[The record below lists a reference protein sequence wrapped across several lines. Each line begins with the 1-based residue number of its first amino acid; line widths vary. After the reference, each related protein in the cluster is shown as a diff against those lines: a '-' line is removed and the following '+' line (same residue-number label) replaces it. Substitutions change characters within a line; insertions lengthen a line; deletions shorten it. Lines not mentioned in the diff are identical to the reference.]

1 MTNKYVTD
9 KDIGDALS
17 IRVGKLRVN
26 VDNRTVKI
34 VNNELTASGGGI
46 KDGNLNDSLILELEN
61 NDGSIVE
68 IDLSKLRNTDT
79 YVVSGAWDT
88 NNILNL
94 TRNDNQVISID
105 LSAFKTTDDFV
116 VSGEVKPNYVL
127 ELTRKEGG
135 KVPIDIGNLKGEN
148 GKDGKDGKDGEKGD
162 KGDPGTD
169 RLIERYRIN
178 TVDTDYTTL
187 PADFDGATVIR
198 ANKNGDQ
205 SITITK
211 PPAEL
216 EESFRGCCLIIRKSN
231 GDAGTFTN
239 LLAGDGVVFSPD
251 DITPLRRIGNYAGL
265 MYIGNGLYDA
275 GGELP

>member
-26 VDNRTVKI
+26 VDNKTVKI
-34 VNNELTASGGGI
+34 VNNELTATAGGGI
-46 KDGNLNDSLILELEN
+46 KEGNLNDSLILEVEN

-68 IDLSKLRNTDT
+68 IDLSKLRNTDD
-79 YVVSGAWDT
+79 YVVD
-88 NNILNL
+88 
-94 TRNDNQVISID
+94 
-105 LSAFKTTDDFV
+105 
-116 VSGEVKPNYVL
+116 GEVKPNYIL
-127 ELTRKEGG
+127 ELLRRSGA
-135 KVPIDIGNLKGEN
+135 KVPIDIGNLKGAT
-148 GKDGKDGKDGEKGD
+148 GATGPAGPAGPAGAKGD
-162 KGDPGTD
+162 KGEPGTD
-169 RLIERYRIN
+169 RFIERFRII
-178 TVDTDYTTL
+178 TVDTDYTTQ